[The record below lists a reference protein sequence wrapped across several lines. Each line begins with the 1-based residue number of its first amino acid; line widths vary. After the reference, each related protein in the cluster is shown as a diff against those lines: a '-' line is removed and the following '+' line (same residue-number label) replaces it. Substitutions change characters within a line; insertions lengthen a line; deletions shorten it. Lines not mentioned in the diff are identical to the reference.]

1 MKKFILFIF
10 VFNTILLVQSS
21 SAQQWLGGEYFFDKD
36 PGIGKNGTNP
46 IVMDNSQTDK
56 DSILQNFSVDISKL
70 EPGYHNIGIRLYGL
84 TGGTIKTKIW
94 TLVDYR
100 PFYITPPVPEPKTI
114 KFDSAQYF
122 FDSDPGVAKSIKIP
136 TTNITDSE
144 IKSDGFEIPVD
155 KLSVGFH
162 NIGLRVRNSLGQW
175 SMVDY
180 RTFFI
185 PTPVTTKTYDIV
197 AAHYFIDQDSGITS
211 SNNKAIDVSKAT
223 NINGEFTLPMFE
235 ADIANL
241 PKGFHNIGIRVKNS
255 LGQWSLLDYRTFYI
269 APSASE
275 RVTPKLV
282 SAEYFIDADLKSNAI
297 LQPIVTKKFPPVDT
311 VSFSDEAFDISGLEF
326 GKHTVSVRVK
336 DEKGN
341 YSFLKD
347 TTFTVT
353 ECLVFPVA
361 DVSFKSNTRS
371 ASALGMCL
379 PDSGIFIPNVKGG
392 NAETTYSWDFDGDGK
407 MDDATKGNVKY
418 KYTKTGTFKAMLTT
432 SNGGKCFSKD
442 SVIVTIENK
451 PTSVP
456 KITLKNDT
464 LISNLTN
471 NIRWYDSQGKL
482 IPEARGAIYSPLLGG
497 KYYATQGNGK
507 GCESDTSLGVQFI
520 PTLPTA
526 SIISTTYTVTEGD
539 PVNIAV
545 TLTGTAPWTLYT
557 KSNNNLLPPVTV
569 TRNPYNW
576 QVFAAGTY
584 ALDSVIDGKAR
595 KGKVAGQVT
604 VIVKPFQGAIA
615 TTATKEYVL
624 KAVTD
629 TAQVRI
635 SLRGIAPFTLYL
647 SYENVERVINDIRD
661 TFYIFKTFQQGSF
674 KLTRVFD
681 ATGNAGKAT
690 GVFSVRYQSAVSSIT
705 ATISSK
711 DTLVGNAP
719 ANIIF
724 NFTGKAPWTALW
736 SIDDVPFPT
745 PLVIRKSPDTVKVF
759 KDGTYRL
766 LTVID
771 AEGNKAELIGFAK
784 VVKPAVPLYT
794 GVVSGNGSLN
804 ESDTVYISF
813 KYNGNIPW
821 TLIYGN
827 DLGFVDTVVVAKNEY
842 LAKVYNRGI
851 YRIIKIIDG
860 KANIQSEIAFKG
872 EAKVELE
879 LVTKEGFSPNN
890 DGLNDQFVFKG
901 LSLFESNKLFIYNRE
916 GQAVYSSENYKN
928 DWDGKANNGKP
939 APDGVYYFTLKS
951 SNASGKPEPLETY
964 GFIEV
969 RR

>member
-1 MKKFILFIF
+1 MAIIAFANLS
-10 VFNTILLVQSS
+10 TLVHG
-21 SAQQWLGGEYFFDKD
+21 QQWIRGEYFIDTD
-36 PGIGKNGTNP
+36 PGVSKSINNIAIT
-46 IVMDNSQTDK
+46 STEQTK
-56 DSILQNFSVDISKL
+56 DEIIQNFEIDLPKNITSGFHTLGFRILGLSGDKVPKKVWSTTEFRTFYVSPPVSPTFASKL
-70 EPGYHNIGIRLYGL
+70 
-84 TGGTIKTKIW
+84 
-94 TLVDYR
+94 
-100 PFYITPPVPEPKTI
+100 
-114 KFDSAQYF
+114 DSVQYF
-122 FDSDPGVAKSIKIP
+122 FDQDQGVNYGSPFGNTKP
-136 TTNITDSE
+136 TVDAIS
-144 IKSDGFEIPVD
+144 SDGYEIPVN
-155 KLSVGFH
+155 KLRDGFH
-162 NIGLRVRNSLGQW
+162 SLGLRVRNSAGVW
-175 SMVDY
+175 SLIEY
-180 RTFFI
+180 RTFYI
-185 PTPVTTKTYDIV
+185 PTIKNIFVNDII
-197 AAHYFIDQDSGITS
+197 AAHYFIDQDSSITS
-211 SNNKAIDVSKAT
+211 RNNKAIDVSKAT
-223 NINGEFTLPMFE
+223 NVNGEFTLPMFE

-241 PKGFHNIGIRVKNS
+241 SKGFHNIGIRVKNS

-282 SAEYFIDADLKSNAI
+282 SAEYFIDADLKSNSF
-297 LQPIVTKKFPPVDT
+297 LQPIVTKKFAPVDT
-311 VSFSDEAFDISGLEF
+311 VNFADEAFDVSGLEF

-341 YSFLKD
+341 YSFFKD

-361 DVSFKSNTRS
+361 DVSFKANTKS
-371 ASALGMCL
+371 ASTLGMCL
-379 PDSGIFIPNVKGG
+379 PDTGIFIANVKGG

-407 MDDATKGNVKY
+407 IDDATKGNVKY
-418 KYTKTGTFKAMLTT
+418 TYTKTGTFKAMLTT

-442 SVIVTIENK
+442 SVMVTIDNK
-451 PTSVP
+451 PPSVP
-456 KITLKNDT
+456 KITLRNDT

-471 NIRWYDSQGKL
+471 NILWYDRQGKL
-482 IPEARGAIYSPLLGG
+482 IIDVKGAIYSPLIGG
-497 KYYATQGNGK
+497 TYYATQGNAK
-507 GCESDTSLGVQFI
+507 GCESDTSIGVKYI

-526 SIISTTYTVTEGD
+526 SIISRSYSVTDGD
-539 PVNIAV
+539 PVNIEV
-545 TLTGTAPWTLYT
+545 TLTGTAPWTLYS
-557 KSNNNLLPPVTV
+557 KFNNNALPAVTV
-569 TRNPYNW
+569 TRKPFNW

-584 ALDSVIDGKAR
+584 ALDSVVDGKAR
-595 KGKVAGQVT
+595 KGKVAGLVT
-604 VIVKPFQGAIA
+604 VIVKQFQGAIA
-615 TTATKEYVL
+615 TTPTKEYIL
-624 KAVTD
+624 KSITD
-629 TAQVRI
+629 TAQVKI
-635 SLRGIAPFTLYL
+635 SLRGLAPFTLYL

-661 TFYIFKTFQQGSF
+661 TAYVFKTFQQGSF

-690 GVFSVRYQSAVSSIT
+690 GLFSVRYQSAVSGIT
-705 ATISSK
+705 ASISSK

-719 ANIIF
+719 ADVIL

-736 SIDDVPFPT
+736 SIDYVPFPT
-745 PLVIRKSPDTVKVF
+745 PLVIRKSPDTIKVF

-771 AEGNKAELIGFAK
+771 GEGNKAELIGFAK
-784 VVKPAVPLYT
+784 VVKPAIPLYT

-860 KANIQSEIAFKG
+860 KANIQSEIVFKG

-890 DGLNDQFVFKG
+890 DGLNERFEFKG

-916 GQAVYSSENYKN
+916 GQAVYSSENYQN

-951 SNASGKPEPLETY
+951 SNTSGKPEPLETY
-964 GFIEV
+964 GYIEV